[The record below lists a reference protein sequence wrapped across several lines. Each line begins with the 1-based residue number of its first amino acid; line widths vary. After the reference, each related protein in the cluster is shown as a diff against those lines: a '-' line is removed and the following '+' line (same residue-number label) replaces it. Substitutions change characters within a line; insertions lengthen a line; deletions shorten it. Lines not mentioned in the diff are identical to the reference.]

1 MSPYGRARSPAVRAT
16 LDYPRRLNRDATRP
30 MKASG
35 LKDVSTCTA
44 AMSRWACATLDCMQW
59 CIVFNVRV
67 CLIVFFVQLRLCNQ
81 RLLRSLRLRSVH
93 NGGHRQ
99 LQNAK
104 LVVCRFSLRNGLTP
118 PVQSKIASLISL
130 ALNSQRRRGTVS
142 PCPPKLCFA
151 VMGSHTLWNV
161 SVRKV
166 HTSALLLLTPVL
178 LLF

>member
-1 MSPYGRARSPAVRAT
+1 MPLARNWTACSGV
-16 LDYPRRLNRDATRP
+16 LFNCFQC
-30 MKASG
+30 SG
-35 LKDVSTCTA
+35 LLCS
-44 AMSRWACATLDCMQW
+44 
-59 CIVFNVRV
+59 IF
-67 CLIVFFVQLRLCNQ
+67 VFFVQLRLCNQ

-104 LVVCRFSLRNGLTP
+104 LVVCRFSLRNGLIP
-118 PVQSKIASLISL
+118 PVQSKIASFSSL
-130 ALNSQRRRGTVS
+130 TLRSQRRRGTVS

-151 VMGSHTLWNV
+151 VTGSHTLWNV

-178 LLF
+178 LLLTCIPPYP

>member
-1 MSPYGRARSPAVRAT
+1 MHSGDEPVGLCDTGLRAVVYC
-16 LDYPRRLNRDATRP
+16 L
-30 MKASG
+30 
-35 LKDVSTCTA
+35 
-44 AMSRWACATLDCMQW
+44 
-59 CIVFNVRV
+59 IVFNVRV

-104 LVVCRFSLRNGLTP
+104 LVVCRFSLRNGLIP

-142 PCPPKLCFA
+142 PCPSKLCFA
-151 VMGSHTLWNV
+151 VTGSHTLWNV